1 MLQRFLFTL
10 LVASGASLRSLAAQD
25 PVEVEALA
33 PLLMA
38 EDRRVFDP
46 ALLSRAV
53 NDPDPVVR
61 QTAATTIGRIADRR
75 GTPLLIS
82 LLSDREM
89 TVVATAFFALGLMR
103 DSASVDAIAARLRAT
118 DSLSADAVGEAA
130 TALARIGGGG
140 AARIVS
146 AVLSGT
152 SDLPFAR
159 QQLFI
164 PNAILDGW
172 HLGALMPVQAMVHY
186 ASDTSTD
193 LRWRTIYALGRMRI
207 PGAASPVLRGMRDP
221 VPSIREIAA
230 KWLTKRFT
238 DTAGIAPVAARTEL
252 VRALTDDQPGVRINT
267 VASLATFNDSTVAAK
282 VVQLLAD
289 ADPNVRVAAAT
300 ALGDIRGSVA
310 TRALDGL
317 MDRRDA
323 TWALRRAALL
333 ALAHTDTAVFARR
346 ATSWLASSDFR
357 DRMVALQAWGGV
369 APSNVTVFRT
379 GFADPDSRVQAAA
392 LEAWR
397 ADDAS
402 RRRVHAGEVDTVLA
416 ATARRAVRAANA
428 GVRAA
433 AADAMRAGADADD
446 LDLLFASWH
455 QSASDPGSDARIAIL
470 ATMHEVVRRQPALM
484 TRLDDP
490 AHREFLQRPDDPVVR
505 ADAVRNW
512 PELARRWGDAWPIDT
527 HRTLDDYR
535 SIVRTFLLAG
545 EDPHVTIDVEGRG
558 TIDVQLLGH
567 EAPLTV
573 ANFLR
578 LVDAHYFDRSRW
590 HRVVPNFVAQDGD
603 PTGTGNGGPGWSI
616 RDEVNR
622 ERYVMPMLG
631 MALSGPD
638 TGGSQWFINLSAQP
652 HLDGQY
658 AIFGKVAGSFVPL
671 SRIVQGDVIRSI
683 HR

>member
-1 MLQRFLFTL
+1 
-10 LVASGASLRSLAAQD
+10 
-25 PVEVEALA
+25 VEALA

-38 EDRRVFDP
+38 EDRRAFD
-46 ALLSRAV
+46 ATLLSRAV
-53 NDPDPVVR
+53 NDPDPLVR
-61 QTAATTIGRIADRR
+61 RTAATTIGRIADPR
-75 GTPLLIS
+75 GTSLLIP
-82 LLSDREM
+82 LLSDRDM
-89 TVVATAFFALGLMR
+89 TVVATTFFALGLMR
-103 DSASVDAIAARLRAT
+103 DSTAVDAIVTRLRAA

-140 AARIVS
+140 AARVVG

-152 SDLPFAR
+152 ADMPAAR
-159 QQLFI
+159 QALFI

-172 HLGALMPVQAMVHY
+172 HLGALMPAQAMLHY

-207 PGAASPVLRGMRDP
+207 PGAASFVLRGIRDQA
-221 VPSIREIAA
+221 PSIRETAA
-230 KWLTKRFT
+230 KWLTKRFA
-238 DTAGIAPVAARTEL
+238 DTGGVAPIVVRTEL
-252 VRALTDDQPGVRINT
+252 VRALTDDQPGVRINA
-267 VASLATFNDSTVAAK
+267 VASLATFSDSSVAAK

-289 ADPNVRVAAAT
+289 ADPNVRVAAAA

-310 TRALDGL
+310 THALDEL

-323 TWALRRAALL
+323 TWALRRTALL
-333 ALAHTDTAVFARR
+333 ALARTDTAAFGRR
-346 ATSWLASSDFR
+346 AATWGASADFR
-357 DRMVALQAWGGV
+357 DRMVALQAWGSL
-369 APSNVTVFRT
+369 APPDVRVFRT
-379 GFADPDSRVQAAA
+379 GFADTDPRVQAAA

-397 ADDAS
+397 AVDAT
-402 RRRVHAGEVDTVLA
+402 RRRGSAGAADTALA
-416 ATARRAVRAANA
+416 ATARRALRAANQD
-428 GVRAA
+428 VRAA
-433 AADAMRAGADADD
+433 AADAIRAAAGADD
-446 LDLLFASWH
+446 LDLLFAAWR
-455 QSASDPGSDARIAIL
+455 QSTGDPGSDARIAIL
-470 ATMHEVVRRQPALM
+470 ATMHEIIRRQPALL
-484 TRLDDP
+484 TRFDDP
-490 AHREFLQRPDDPVVR
+490 SHRDFLQRPDDPVVR
-505 ADAVRNW
+505 ATATRTW
-512 PELARRWGDAWPIDT
+512 PDVARRWGDAWPIET

-535 SIVRTFLLAG
+535 SIVRTLLLAG
-545 EDPHVTIDVEGRG
+545 DDPHVTIDVEGRG
-558 TIDVQLLGH
+558 SIDIQLLGH

-578 LVDAHYFDRSRW
+578 LVDGHYFDRSRW
-590 HRVVPNFVAQDGD
+590 HRVVPNFVVQDGD